1 MATLDKDKI
10 RRIARVLQYAPIA
23 ITFFFTLSF
32 WREGDT
38 EGTVAMGAVCIG
50 LMLLNL
56 LLHITHI
63 RDKLM
68 AIRKPLGLIVSILI
82 ISIGMYSLALGNIY
96 MGMFYA
102 LIGMNLI
109 FDKFLK
115 GRWKHIC
122 CAVTLGIAVGAFIL
136 YLRSGQATC
145 C

>member
-1 MATLDKDKI
+1 MTILGKDKI
-10 RRIARVLQYAPIA
+10 RLILRVLQYTPVA

-38 EGTVAMGAVCIG
+38 EGAVAIGAVCIG

-82 ISIGMYSLALGNIY
+82 ISIGMYSLVLGNIY
-96 MGMFYA
+96 MGIFYA

-122 CAVTLGIAVGAFIL
+122 CAVTLGIAVGVFIL
-136 YLRSGQATC
+136 YLRSD
-145 C
+145 